1 MNLNEYST
9 WLINFSDKYAIA
21 DERSKLTVYIAGL
34 IEELNEY
41 NLADTVEGKKKELG
55 DLLAYLVLAL
65 NKVGFPPLKSA
76 LKFEFDNLL
85 SVSELS
91 LQLAGFLKRL
101 YRGDNNTTDCVFTLL
116 SYHDFIINELKQ
128 LNLTTEELIEI
139 NVAKLTKR
147 DVNNTLKGSGDNR

>member
-9 WLINFSDKYAIA
+9 WLIEFSNKYAIA
-21 DERSKLTVYIAGL
+21 DERSKLTVYIARL

-65 NKVGFPPLKSA
+65 NKVGFPLLA
-76 LKFEFDNLL
+76 LSNKFDTELTISQL
-85 SVSELS
+85 SM
-91 LQLAGFLKRL
+91 QLAGFLKRL
-101 YRGDNNTTDCVFTLL
+101 YRGDVVITDCVFILI
-116 SYHDFIINELKQ
+116 SYHDFIIAQLTT